1 MRRGSCRYP
10 LPTERPPYPHSLP
23 AVFKRVLRI
32 LDLFSGLLPVSCRGT
47 AYCSTP
53 TDCHRCQHFES
64 GRADQR
70 ADACM
75 SLRLVIRLQPTCAH
89 SRCRATLRL
98 PRVSPRPLPAVVL
111 QLPRRT
117 GISRLLRLLEPA
129 QRSEHLR
136 TPLGQTLGVDNK
148 DPSPALRAYLI
159 AADGCVSLLCVL
171 RSVTSARG

>member
-32 LDLFSGLLPVSCRGT
+32 LGLFSGLLPVSCRGT
-47 AYCSTP
+47 AYRSTP

-117 GISRLLRLLEPA
+117 GISRLLSLAGACAALWTSAHSTRPDVGRRQQGSICCFARL
-129 QRSEHLR
+129 S
-136 TPLGQTLGVDNK
+136 
-148 DPSPALRAYLI
+148 
-159 AADGCVSLLCVL
+159 GCCRRLCVASL
-171 RSVTSARG
+171 RLT